1 MLVDGRY
8 DAFILWAEARDDARN
23 NIRGDIRTDNRDHTH
38 DHARE
43 NSHDRGHDRDHDD
56 HAAACDSQRDDANFD
71 TDVEFQLAITAG
83 AHKGEVIEL
92 IASNFATRDPI
103 ELVGLPCTL
112 VVDNGTPRIEA

>member
-1 MLVDGRY
+1 VLVDGRY
-8 DAFILWAEARDDARN
+8 DAFILWADTRDDARN
-23 NIRGDIRTDNRDHTH
+23 NIRGDIRTGNRDHTH
-38 DHARE
+38 DHAR
-43 NSHDRGHDRDHDD
+43 DRGHDRG